1 MNSVF
6 AEQHQ
11 VKSLQLLLLTSQ
23 LASTAGGL
31 AVSVPGLAFSLDKF
45 EDIDTHVMGTLD
57 PAEPNAMAAWGPRA
71 HAFPVKG
78 PRSGHYAPGLK
89 KAIAELNPD
98 LIDVQGL
105 WTYPS
110 LASLQY
116 ARLTGKPYMVTPRG
130 MLDPWAQQ
138 NSAMKKKL
146 AAWAFQT
153 AHLRGAVCLRATA
166 EMEALHF
173 RAAGL
178 INPIAIVPNGIELPE
193 LLVRK
198 HQNLKSILFLSRIHP
213 KKGVEYLLNAWSA
226 LNETFPD
233 WEVIIAGIDENG
245 HEHQL
250 KRMVADQ
257 RLPRVRFLGPV
268 HGKAKQQL
276 YRDAS
281 LFVLPTHAEN
291 FGLVV
296 AEALAQEVPVITTK
310 NAPWQ
315 GLHKHNCGWWIDLHQ
330 QSLNDTLR
338 HAMLLPSE
346 ARVQM
351 GQRGRNWVNAD
362 FGVQQVADCMRSVYW
377 WAAGFGARPD
387 CIFD

>member
-1 MNSVF
+1 MAQSDQLD
-6 AEQHQ
+6 AIQ
-11 VKSLQLLLLTSQ
+11 VLLLTSQ

-45 EDIDTHVMGTLD
+45 DDIDTHVMGTLD
-57 PAEPNAMAAWGPRA
+57 PAEPYATAAWGPRA

-98 LIDVQGL
+98 LVDVQGL

-130 MLDPWAQQ
+130 MLDPWARQ
-138 NSAMKKKL
+138 NSALKKKL
-146 AAWAFQT
+146 AAWAFQS

-173 RAAGL
+173 RTAGL
-178 INPIAIVPNGIELPE
+178 KNPIAIVPNGIELPE

-198 HQNLKSILFLSRIHP
+198 HHDLKSILFLSRIHP

-226 LNETFPD
+226 LNNTFPD

-245 HEHQL
+245 HENQL

-257 RLPRVRFLGPV
+257 RLPRVRFVGPV
-268 HGKAKQQL
+268 HGQAKQQL

-315 GLHKHNCGWWIDLHQ
+315 GLHKHDCGWWVDLNQ

-338 HAMLLPSE
+338 NAMLLPGE

-351 GQRGRNWVNAD
+351 GQRGRKWVNAD
-362 FGVQQVADCMRSVYW
+362 FGVQQVADRMRSVYW